1 MEFAYVLRPAFD
13 QAFMERATERE
24 LRVFE
29 EHGEWLEAGFA
40 EGRVRFA
47 GRCYDG
53 PFGMVVIEAD
63 DERHARS
70 LMERDPSV
78 REDVQTG
85 RAVPVQDVHLSR
97 ARSGRLTSGCPSAPA
112 AATPA
117 AAHAAAPSEPL
128 CRIDTDPVA
137 D

>member
-1 MEFAYVLRPAFD
+1 MYVTSARADHLAAAREVAATASPAAWLTVSVEFAYVLRPAFD

-70 LMERDPSV
+70 LTERDPSV
-78 REDVQTG
+78 REGLQT
-85 RAVPVQDVHLSR
+85 AELYPFKTFISR
-97 ARSGRLTSGCPSAPA
+97 ERGP
-112 AATPA
+112 
-117 AAHAAAPSEPL
+117 
-128 CRIDTDPVA
+128 DD
-137 D
+137 

>member
-1 MEFAYVLRPAFD
+1 VEFAYVLRPAFD

-63 DERHARS
+63 DEPHARS

-78 REDVQTG
+78 REGVQAAELYPFKTFI
-85 RAVPVQDVHLSR
+85 SR
-97 ARSGRLTSGCPSAPA
+97 ERGPN
-112 AATPA
+112 
-117 AAHAAAPSEPL
+117 
-128 CRIDTDPVA
+128 D
-137 D
+137 